1 MIDIELKSFPFDSMK
16 VLNEESG
23 QMEGDRRYDAKTF
36 REYFKMFLSNGVY
49 YGNFNNYGENGL
61 KVVLDGGLNIK
72 VLKGMGMIEGADY
85 QLPED
90 EVIALERPTAGTR
103 IDRVVIRLDD
113 TLATRKTFLAIKE
126 GNATTKATL
135 QRDDNIYEICIA
147 EVTVKST
154 TNLSNADIKDT
165 RLDKSLCGI
174 VNSLITID
182 GEEIYQQFQQYVE
195 NIKSNLVL
203 KNQDNTI
210 TGKLIVN
217 GGIEANVKGTL
228 DGNSATATKLQTAR
242 TISLSGAV
250 KGSVSFDGTK
260 NVTISTIQDNIAILT
275 GNITVP
281 ANSKNNSKFEADANV
296 NIAYPNGFTKQN
308 TRIISIA
315 TSIASGSIW
324 STGMV
329 PEQEDVDL
337 IAYQR
342 GMLPSYVSKND
353 NNLIF
358 NVYNALSQAINI
370 KYEVI
375 LFKI

>member
-174 VNSLITID
+174 VNSLISID
-182 GEEIYQQFQQYVE
+182 GETIYQQFQEYIDSV
-195 NIKSNLVL
+195 SSSLVR
-203 KNQDNTI
+203 KDQDNII

-217 GGIEANVKGTL
+217 GGIEGNVKG
-228 DGNSATATKLQTAR
+228 
-242 TISLSGAV
+242 
-250 KGSVSFDGTK
+250 
-260 NVTISTIQDNIAILT
+260 NIT
-275 GNITVP
+275 GNCTG
-281 ANSKNNSKFEADANV
+281 S
-296 NIAYPNGFTKQN
+296 
-308 TRIISIA
+308 
-315 TSIASGSIW
+315 SGSC
-324 STGMV
+324 TG
-329 PEQEDVDL
+329 
-337 IAYQR
+337 
-342 GMLPSYVSKND
+342 
-353 NNLIF
+353 
-358 NVYNALSQAINI
+358 NARNSN
-370 KYEVI
+370 KT
-375 LFKI
+375 

>member
-1 MIDIELKSFPFDSMK
+1 MVDIELKSFPFDSMK

-113 TLATRKTFLAIKE
+113 TLATRKTFLTIKE
-126 GNATTKATL
+126 GNGTTKATL

-154 TNLSNADIKDT
+154 TNLTNADIQDT
-165 RLDKSLCGI
+165 RLNKELCGI
-174 VNSLITID
+174 VSSLISID
-182 GEEIYQQFQQYVE
+182 GEEIYQQFKQYVE

-228 DGNSATATKLQTAR
+228 DGNAKTATTAQTATNAGYANSAGTASSCTGNSAT
-242 TISLSGAV
+242 
-250 KGSVSFDGTK
+250 
-260 NVTISTIQDNIAILT
+260 STI
-275 GNITVP
+275 
-281 ANSKNNSKFEADANV
+281 ANSAKSCTRKFCNSK
-296 NIAYPNGFTKQN
+296 
-308 TRIISIA
+308 
-315 TSIASGSIW
+315 
-324 STGMV
+324 
-329 PEQEDVDL
+329 
-337 IAYQR
+337 
-342 GMLPSYVSKND
+342 
-353 NNLIF
+353 
-358 NVYNALSQAINI
+358 
-370 KYEVI
+370 
-375 LFKI
+375 